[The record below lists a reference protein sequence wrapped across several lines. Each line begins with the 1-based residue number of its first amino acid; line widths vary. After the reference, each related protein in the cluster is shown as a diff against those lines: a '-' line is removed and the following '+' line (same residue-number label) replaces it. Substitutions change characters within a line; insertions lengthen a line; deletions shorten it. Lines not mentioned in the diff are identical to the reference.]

1 MKEMTKSRQLEDF
14 RFTASDKESKDA
26 YVPNALG
33 APAAHKEPL
42 KISTGIEPGDTEADG
57 SPVPKWKLW
66 FAKWMVVW
74 AVLGYSFLA
83 IQAAKIYMEKNAK
96 GLSLPSY
103 IVYICGSIMWL
114 IYGSVVLPRKN
125 MVIIVSSCTAITL
138 ATIVLAGIIIYD

>member
-1 MKEMTKSRQLEDF
+1 MKEMTSSRLDDF
-14 RFTASDKESKDA
+14 RFTAPSASDNTKDA
-26 YVPNALG
+26 KYVPGALSVK
-33 APAAHKEPL
+33 KEPL

-57 SPVPKWKLW
+57 RPVPKWKLW

-138 ATIVLAGIIIYD
+138 ATIVLIGIVMYD

>member
-1 MKEMTKSRQLEDF
+1 MATRTRHRTIDDVKFVPT
-14 RFTASDKESKDA
+14 TIESEPTLK
-26 YVPNALG
+26 PKQ
-33 APAAHKEPL
+33 PEPL

-57 SPVPKWKLW
+57 RPVAKWKLW

-96 GLSLPSY
+96 GLSLPAY

-138 ATIVLAGIIIYD
+138 ASIVLVGIVLYD